1 MKETLFV
8 RLLEGNSSS
17 YAATMETLQMI
28 KHRESVFIRT
38 FPQCLDSDLA
48 APVACILIE
57 NT

>member
-8 RLLEGNSSS
+8 CLDEGNVRI

-28 KHRESVFIRT
+28 KQQKSVFTRT
-38 FPQCLDSDLA
+38 FPQRLDSDLE
-48 APVACILIE
+48 APATCILIE